1 MIRVGII
8 GYGKMGIL
16 HGALVNGSHKA
27 KVVAV
32 CDKSWVMRFGIK
44 KVYSSVKTFAKVE
57 DMLNNVELD
66 VVIISTPTFNH
77 VQSAL
82 SCIEKNCDLFI
93 EKPLAS
99 SYEDAKLLYDTAE
112 KKGVKIQ
119 VGFCNRFAPSIEKGK
134 EFLEN
139 GIVGE
144 VKSAKAFMYIADVF
158 EQHSGWRYSK
168 TASGGGVL
176 MDFGIHM
183 LDQLCWYFGKI
194 NTVEA
199 TAKQLYSKEVE
210 DELSANIT
218 FKDGQQVSF
227 ETSWSKEEYRKTY
240 ARVEIEG
247 TMGKMIVTDQT
258 LDVYDQQ
265 GNQIQNLVYPDL
277 YGGTYMDVGG
287 ILYSKQME
295 AFLDVL
301 DNKQETN
308 LESAVYVQK
317 VIKEIYRSVDEG
329 KKISIESS
337 L

>member
-16 HGALVNGSHKA
+16 HGALVNGTQKA
-27 KVVAV
+27 KVVAI

-44 KVYSSVKTFAKVE
+44 RVYPSVKTFSEVEEMLKKVQ
-57 DMLNNVELD
+57 LD

-82 SCIEKNCDLFI
+82 MCMEKNCSLFI

-99 SYEDAKLLYDTAE
+99 SYEDARKLYDMAKE
-112 KKGVKIQ
+112 KDIKIQ
-119 VGFCNRFAPSIEKGK
+119 VGFCNRFAPSIAKGK
-134 EFLEN
+134 ELLDE
-139 GIVGE
+139 GIIGKA
-144 VKSAKAFMYIADVF
+144 VKAKAFMYIADVF

-168 TASGGGVL
+168 AVSGGGVL

-183 LDQLCWYFGKI
+183 LDQMCWYFGSI
-194 NTVEA
+194 DTVKA
-199 TAKQLYSKEVE
+199 QAKRLYSKEVE
-210 DELSANIT
+210 DELTADIVFEQGT
-218 FKDGQQVSF
+218 EVVF

-240 ARVEIEG
+240 ARLEIEG
-247 TMGKMIVTDQT
+247 SGGKMIVTDQT
-258 LDVYDQQ
+258 LDIYNSDGELVDNY
-265 GNQIQNLVYPDL
+265 VYPDL

-295 AFLDVL
+295 AFMETLEG
-301 DNKQETN
+301 KRETN
-308 LESAVYVQK
+308 LASSVYVQRA
-317 VIKEIYRSVDEG
+317 IREIYRSVDSGETVKVG
-329 KKISIESS
+329 SD